1 MMVMMMMMLSI
12 TTAFILTE
20 QFDDG
25 DHAMFSIEPLTVV
38 CDGIGNGSRLFS
50 SGYVACIVLP
60 RSTGLYI

>member
-1 MMVMMMMMLSI
+1 MMVMMMMMLGKI
-12 TTAFILTE
+12 IAFILTE
-20 QFDDG
+20 QLDDG
-25 DHAMFSIEPLTVV
+25 DHAEFSIEPLTAV